1 MSYTIKRHHLG
12 VQWLSQ
18 SIEICGDKRRLDEEQ
33 RRQWRLR
40 TCGVASALMCIRH
53 LGRGQ
58 GVTVSDMLIEGLS
71 IGAYRDGVGW
81 IHSGLANLIIR
92 RGLWAMPIGMPRET
106 EAIRHYM
113 GKTGAPFI
121 ASVTRGLPTDGRK
134 GGHLVVVDGHDF
146 FQKKQQV
153 HVCDP
158 DPDMG
163 ADTEW
168 IDWERFKSSF
178 SGRAILCSKKGQSLG

>member
-134 GGHLVVVDGHDF
+134 GGHL
-146 FQKKQQV
+146 
-153 HVCDP
+153 CL
-158 DPDMG
+158 
-163 ADTEW
+163 W
-168 IDWERFKSSF
+168 L
-178 SGRAILCSKKGQSLG
+178 SGRKDESARNQACRFRGILEKEQSGPQEYSARCADRRYEDIQRKGNR